1 MDMIIVLKCAALTH
15 LGLLAAGALMPKAV
29 NLWTHIKDL
38 PPFIRCLF
46 KVYYVFIGFMLAS
59 FGLLTWIYAEEL
71 ASGVPLARAV
81 KQAIDMPV
89 IAVGLITDFEQAEAI
104 IGKQR
109 HGPIGTVE
117 MHFEGKFTRFGDL
130 AQPIRH
136 GSGDFV

>member
-38 PPFIRCLF
+38 PPFIRSLF
-46 KVYYVFIGFMLAS
+46 KVYYVFIGFLLAS

-81 KQAIDMPV
+81 CVVMALFWTIRLVVAGFVFDVRPYLVNGWYRSGYAATNVVFGALPFVDAIV
-89 IAVGLITDFEQAEAI
+89 AWKGGAL
-104 IGKQR
+104 
-109 HGPIGTVE
+109 
-117 MHFEGKFTRFGDL
+117 
-130 AQPIRH
+130 
-136 GSGDFV
+136 